1 MDDTIHYASVLP
13 ENNKDSFTEFDNID
27 FVLSHEG
34 RALNLGSV
42 RLQGVI
48 EVKYQGN
55 ALSSNTVVDGSA
67 VNVKD
72 IKLDGMVGA
81 HSFCESWTC
90 EMAAG
95 GGGAQIVENITSYP
109 RYVKMAMTATNG
121 VDDMNNASQVC
132 EVKAPY
138 DPMTNMI
145 LQGEIGGEGA
155 TNTTVLLP
163 DFSIR
168 PSICLNSG
176 RGVLAYSKSG
186 DIRLTVTLARVLASL
201 YGLDVNNQVT
211 YGLRDLRVVYTTGAE
226 PSSPEPV
233 VLRTKLNIKQSIQS
247 SFSNVQT
254 KVPAVCSAM
263 SASFQTQANENLGL
277 YNNMELNAVPNLKQT
292 QFLFNDSTNTLIT
305 YLIKN
310 NVEVIGRY
318 IDSFVDTGRNALS
331 PVKLADNNGFGVGL
345 NFGGEP
351 IDLSNQKFS
360 VQLSSDIS
368 SAEPMIIYMY
378 FHSTISL

>member
-1 MDDTIHYASVLP
+1 MDNTIHYASVLP
-13 ENNKDSFTEFDNID
+13 ENNKDFFEEFDNID

-34 RALNLGSV
+34 RALNLGSC
-42 RLQGVI
+42 RLQGV
-48 EVKYQGN
+48 VDVTYNGN
-55 ALSSNTVVDGSA
+55 PLSSATDNA
-67 VNVKD
+67 NEKD
-72 IKLDGMVGA
+72 IKLDGLVGA

-90 EMAAG
+90 EMNG
-95 GGGAQIVENITSYP
+95 QIVENITSYP
-109 RYVKMAMTATNG
+109 RYVKMVMAGTNG

-132 EVKAPY
+132 ELKAPY
-138 DPMTNMI
+138 DPMTNMA
-145 LQGEIGGEGA
+145 LKGVLGGEGA
-155 TNTTVLLP
+155 TNTTTLLP

-168 PSICLNSG
+168 PSVCVNSG
-176 RGVLAYSKSG
+176 RGMLPYQKSG
-186 DIRLTVTLARVLASL
+186 DIRLTVTLARVFAAL
-201 YGLDVNNQVT
+201 YGNDVDANVN
-211 YGLRDLRVVYTTGAE
+211 YRLRDLRLVYTT
-226 PSSPEPV
+226 SPEPSDMSERV
-233 VLRTKLNIKQSIQS
+233 MLRTKLNIKQSIQS

-254 KVPAVCSAM
+254 KVPAVCTAM
-263 SASFQTQANENLGL
+263 SASFQTQANENQGQ
-277 YNNMELNAVPNLKQT
+277 YNNNELNAVPNLKQT

-318 IDSFVDTGRNALS
+318 IDSFADTGRNAMS

-368 SAEPMIIYMY
+368 SATPMIIYMY
-378 FHSTISL
+378 FHSMIEL

>member
-13 ENNKDSFTEFDNID
+13 ENNKDSFTEFDNVD

-48 EVKYQGN
+48 EIKYQGN
-55 ALSSNTVVDGSA
+55 ALSSTTVVDGTA

-90 EMAAG
+90 EMNG
-95 GGGAQIVENITSYP
+95 QIVENVTSYP

-132 EVKAPY
+132 ELKAPY

-145 LQGEIGGEGA
+145 LQGEIAGEGA
-155 TNTTVLLP
+155 TNPTILLP

-168 PSICLNSG
+168 PSICVNSG

-186 DIRLTVTLARVLASL
+186 DIRLTVTLARVLAAL

-211 YGLRDLRVVYTTGAE
+211 YGLRDLRVVYTTSGE
-226 PSSPEPV
+226 PQSSEPV
-233 VLRTKLNIKQSIQS
+233 TLRTKLNIKQSIQS

-263 SASFQTQANENLGL
+263 SSSFQVQANENLGI
-277 YNNMELNAVPNLKQT
+277 YNNMELNAVPNLTQT
-292 QFLFNDSTNTLIT
+292 QFLFNDSTNTLVT

-360 VQLSSDIS
+360 VQLSSAIS